1 MRPSSSPSAPGSET
15 AYAGGGLLTPLFSDP
30 EVDQAISD
38 RSVVTAMLR
47 FESELAAAQAGPG
60 LVPAEAAAAIAAAAS
75 GLTIDPAEL
84 GRQAVGAGNPV
95 NPLVRQLTE
104 AVPESARAF
113 VHLGA
118 TSQDVLDTGL
128 MLIAKQAA
136 GRILRLVDDA
146 GLRLV
151 DLIDEHRAT
160 PMPARTLGQQALPT
174 TFGRVA
180 AGWLTM
186 LDDAAARLEAVSRR
200 QLAVQ

>member
-128 MLIAKQAA
+128 MLIAKRAAGGFPGLVDAA
-136 GRILRLVDDA
+136 GRRLVA
-146 GLRLV
+146 LME
-151 DLIDEHRAT
+151 EHGEPRR
-160 PMPARTLGQQALPT
+160 PARTRGQRPLRTPS
-174 TFGRVA
+174 GRA
-180 AGWLTM
+180 AGGGLPRP
-186 LDDAAARLEAVSRR
+186 DAAPARLEAVSRR
-200 QLAVQ
+200 RL